1 MDDSIVSHILLLS
14 IILVFSPYLAR
25 LFRLQTAP
33 IEIIIGSILGYFG
46 LIGAESEGAKYF
58 DLIAEIGFLYL
69 MFSRFGDK
77 SKESKEDTQGVSNK
91 GYSIYPHLNIFNAS
105 YR

>member
-1 MDDSIVSHILLLS
+1 MDSIVSHILLLS

-58 DLIAEIGFLYL
+58 DLMAEIGFLYL
-69 MFSRFGDK
+69 MFLAGLEINP
-77 SKESKEDTQGVSNK
+77 KESLKKFQKIILLEQF
-91 GYSIYPHLNIFNAS
+91 YLL
-105 YR
+105 